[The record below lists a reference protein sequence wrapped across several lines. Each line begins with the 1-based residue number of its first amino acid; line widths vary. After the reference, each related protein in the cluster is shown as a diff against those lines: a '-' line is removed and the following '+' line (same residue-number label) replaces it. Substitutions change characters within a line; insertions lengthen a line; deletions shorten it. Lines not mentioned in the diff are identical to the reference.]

1 LNYIEIYIKILIIF
15 ILIDNQSMD
24 LADEIY
30 SIKDTNIMLKK
41 QLNDERERSKM

>member
-1 LNYIEIYIKILIIF
+1 
-15 ILIDNQSMD
+15 MD

-30 SIKDTNIMLKK
+30 SIKDTNITLKK